1 MIGRAIFVILLNA
14 IFLVGVL
21 LYLPLDGLLEMRGYD
36 ESHIQAM
43 KDARAEDEEL
53 EAELAAEDEELEAEL
68 AAEGEAEAAA
78 DNIDNQAMEALDPV
92 ADDATADQETAEP
105 EAEPTAREQLVAT
118 GVINVRSGP
127 GTDNEQVGQ
136 LDAGQ
141 TVTVLEDNGDDWI
154 RIEFED
160 GEAWAY
166 RPLFEQP

>member
-53 EAELAAEDEELEAEL
+53 EAELAAEE
-68 AAEGEAEAAA
+68 EAEAAA
-78 DNIDNQAMEALDPV
+78 ADNADNEAMEALDPV
-92 ADDATADQETAEP
+92 DDDAAADEETTEPDAEQP
-105 EAEPTAREQLVAT
+105 ARKQLVAT
-118 GVINVRSGP
+118 DVINVRSGP

-136 LDAGQ
+136 LDAGE

>member
-36 ESHIQAM
+36 RSHIQAM

-53 EAELAAEDEELEAEL
+53 EAELAAEE
-68 AAEGEAEAAA
+68 EAEAAA
-78 DNIDNQAMEALDPV
+78 ADDADNEAMEALDPV
-92 ADDATADQETAEP
+92 ADDAAADEETAEP
-105 EAEPTAREQLVAT
+105 GAEPPAREQLMAT
-118 GVINVRSGP
+118 DVINVRSGP

-136 LDAGQ
+136 LDAGE

>member
-43 KDARAEDEEL
+43 KDARAEDEEF
-53 EAELAAEDEELEAEL
+53 EAELAAEE
-68 AAEGEAEAAA
+68 EAEAAA
-78 DNIDNQAMEALDPV
+78 ADDADNEAMEALDPV
-92 ADDATADQETAEP
+92 ADDAAADEETDETDEEP
-105 EAEPTAREQLVAT
+105 PAREQLVAT

-136 LDAGQ
+136 LDAGE

-160 GEAWAY
+160 ADAWAY

>member
-21 LYLPLDGLLEMRGYD
+21 LYLPLDGLLEIRGY
-36 ESHIQAM
+36 EQSHIQAM

-53 EAELAAEDEELEAEL
+53 EAELAAQEKAD
-68 AAEGEAEAAA
+68 AAA
-78 DNIDNQAMEALDPV
+78 DSVDNEAMEALDPI
-92 ADDATADQETAEP
+92 ADDATEDDEAPEPDAEP
-105 EAEPTAREQLVAT
+105 AAREQLVAT
-118 GVINVRSGP
+118 DVINVRSGP